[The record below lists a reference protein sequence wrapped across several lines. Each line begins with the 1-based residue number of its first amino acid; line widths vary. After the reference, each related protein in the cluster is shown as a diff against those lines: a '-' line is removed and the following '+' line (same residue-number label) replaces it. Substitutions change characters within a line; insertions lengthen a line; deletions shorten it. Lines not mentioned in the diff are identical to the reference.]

1 MGSCGFDNAGV
12 VTLTL
17 PRINPHGNTCAL
29 LHFNQTLI
37 THSNKTNILKIEN
50 FKIDA
55 IVKQFK
61 PDPHPW
67 KV

>member
-12 VTLTL
+12 VTKTL

-29 LHFNQTLI
+29 LHFNQTFI
-37 THSNKTNILKIEN
+37 NHSNQIKILKIEN

-61 PDPHPW
+61 PDPLLG